1 MDKIKF
7 AVIGTN
13 FITERFIEAASFCE
27 EFKLHGVYSRT
38 MDRAEEF
45 AKKYNIE
52 LVFDD
57 LDELAES
64 GDIDAVYIA
73 SPTSCHSRQACMM
86 LRNGKHVLC
95 EKPIASNSHELEAM
109 MQLAEDKHMILLEA
123 IRNVFTPGF
132 QVIQD
137 NLDKIG
143 TVRRATFIYCQYS
156 SRYDKFKQGII
167 ENAFNPELSN
177 GAIMD
182 IGVYGIHMLAALFG
196 RPFSLS
202 AKGYIL
208 PSSVDGSGVVIGRY
222 KEMQAEVIY
231 SKISNSCMPS
241 EIQGED
247 GNIVFLPL
255 AAPEKIRIVLRNGKP
270 KNLYSKIEKPDMYY
284 EIRAFLDMVIGRRSD
299 YKKYNDISI
308 TTMRLM
314 DEARRQMDIVFP
326 SDF

>member
-1 MDKIKF
+1 MDKLRF
-7 AVIGTN
+7 AVIGTGT
-13 FITERFIEAASFCE
+13 ITERFIEAASLCGE
-27 EFKLHGVYSRT
+27 IELAGVYSRT
-38 MDRAEEF
+38 RARAQEF
-45 AKKYNIE
+45 AGAYGIPH
-52 LVFDD
+52 VFDD
-57 LDELAES
+57 LDLLAES

-95 EKPIASNSHELEAM
+95 EKPIATNSHELEAM

-123 IRNVFTPGF
+123 IRHVFTPGY
-132 QVIQD
+132 QVIEES
-137 NLDKIG
+137 LDKIG
-143 TVRRATFIYCQYS
+143 TVRRATFIFCQYS
-156 SRYDKFKQGII
+156 SRYDKFKQGIV
-167 ENAFNPELSN
+167 ENAFKPELSN

-196 RPFSLS
+196 RPFSVS

-208 PSSVDGSGVVIGRY
+208 PGSIDGSGVVIGRY
-222 KEMQAEVIY
+222 KEMQAEVLY

-247 GNIVFLPL
+247 GNIVFMPL
-255 AAPEKIRIVLRNGKP
+255 AAPEKIRLVLRNQKP
-270 KNLYSKIEKPDMYY
+270 KNLYSKIERPDMYY
-284 EIRAFLDMVIGRRSD
+284 EVQAFLDMVKGRRRD
-299 YKKYNDISI
+299 VKKYNDISI
-308 TTMRLM
+308 VTMRLM